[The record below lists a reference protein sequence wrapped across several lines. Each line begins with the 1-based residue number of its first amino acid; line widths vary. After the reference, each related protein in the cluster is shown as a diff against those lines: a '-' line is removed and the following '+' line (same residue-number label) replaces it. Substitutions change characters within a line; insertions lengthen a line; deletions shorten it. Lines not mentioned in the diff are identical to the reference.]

1 MSTKINLPPNR
12 RRAEGRLTFCCL
24 TGRYEI
30 GRWELHCGNCFQVK
44 LQEGLW
50 VDTRIEMSEGQW
62 YLVGISNS
70 QHLEGRE
77 ARSHD

>member
-1 MSTKINLPPNR
+1 MSTTIT
-12 RRAEGRLTFCCL
+12 RRAEGRLTFCSD

-44 LQEGLW
+44 LDDGRW
-50 VDTRIEMSEGQW
+50 VDTRIEMGCRQW
-62 YLVGISNS
+62 YLIGVPNY
-70 QHLEGRE
+70 QRLEGRE